1 MEWQNAQNVEKKLKT
16 RKKHG
21 KWLANPIKKE
31 NEHNSQSVSTSA
43 AEKPS
48 DKFSTKRKSKLL
60 LLNLFL
66 FPTLRRVSSETSHFI
81 PTACAKTKIA
91 LRKARK
97 LKEYESQF
105 IKQIC
110 NSR

>member
-1 MEWQNAQNVEKKLKT
+1 MEWQNALNVEKKLKT

-66 FPTLRRVSSETSHFI
+66 FLALSKILSKTNRFI
-81 PTACAKTKIA
+81 PIA
-91 LRKARK
+91 NPLD
-97 LKEYESQF
+97 E
-105 IKQIC
+105 
-110 NSR
+110 

>member
-1 MEWQNAQNVEKKLKT
+1 MEWQNALNVEKKLKT

-48 DKFSTKRKSKLL
+48 DKFSTRRKSKLL

-66 FPTLRRVSSETSHFI
+66 FLALSKILSKTNRFI
-81 PTACAKTKIA
+81 PIA
-91 LRKARK
+91 NPLD
-97 LKEYESQF
+97 E
-105 IKQIC
+105 
-110 NSR
+110 